1 MRGDQRLTGGRDVP
15 GFGYAHGCP
24 RKIHD
29 GIGIASSYQVGNP
42 GAIKARRDP
51 ADRPTTGR
59 DRCLLGRRGD
69 FRHSAAAGGR
79 GQPRP
84 NHWTAEDFRGHH
96 CKHLEESRRLRP
108 ASTEQAMTRPP
119 KRSMFAGDGVAAPL
133 QHATFR
139 RIWLASLLSNLGL
152 LIQAVGA
159 AWAMTQMT
167 SSADKVALVQTAL
180 MLPVMLISM
189 PAGAIADMYDRR
201 IVALISLA
209 IALSGATALTVLA
222 WLGLVTPE
230 TLLALCFVVGSGMA
244 LFGPAWQSSVTE
256 QVPPETLPSAVALN
270 GISYNIA
277 RSFGPAIGGIV
288 VAAAGAVAAFAANA
302 VLYLPLLIVLFL
314 WRRTSQPSRLP
325 RERLNRAI
333 VSGVRYIANS
343 PAIKIVLTRTLV
355 TGLIGGSVS
364 ALMPLVARDLLHGGA
379 QTYGIMLGAFG
390 MGAVIGALNITEV
403 RKRMSGEAAIR
414 ACALSMG
421 GAIAAVA
428 LSREPVLTAA
438 ALVIAGA
445 VWMLAVALFNIG
457 VQLSAP
463 RWVAG
468 RSLAAFQASIA
479 GGIAIGSW
487 GWGRLTDA
495 VGVEAA
501 LLVSAALMLAS
512 PLLGLWLQM
521 PRIGARNEDAEVL
534 ADPEVQLSLTAR
546 SGPLVV
552 EIEYRVAQD
561 NARAFHNV
569 MQEVQL
575 SRQRNGAYGWS
586 IARDIADPE
595 LWTERYHCPTWLDYL
610 RQRNRSTQS
619 ERALH
624 QRAIGFH
631 LGPDPVRVRRMLER
645 PFGSVRWKEDTP
657 DRAVSEVLP
666 VTSSAAGGST

>member
-1 MRGDQRLTGGRDVP
+1 MTDQPQR
-15 GFGYAHGCP
+15 
-24 RKIHD
+24 
-29 GIGIASSYQVGNP
+29 
-42 GAIKARRDP
+42 ARFATDSITAP
-51 ADRPTTGR
+51 
-59 DRCLLGRRGD
+59 L
-69 FRHSAAAGGR
+69 RHS
-79 GQPRP
+79 
-84 NHWTAEDFRGHH
+84 
-96 CKHLEESRRLRP
+96 
-108 ASTEQAMTRPP
+108 
-119 KRSMFAGDGVAAPL
+119 V
-133 QHATFR
+133 FR
-139 RIWLASLLSNLGL
+139 RIWLASLVSNLGI
-152 LIQAVGA
+152 LIQGVGA

-180 MLPVMLISM
+180 MLPIMLIAM
-189 PAGAIADMYDRR
+189 PAGAIADMHDRR
-201 IVALISLA
+201 IVALVSLS
-209 IALSGATALTVLA
+209 IALTGATALTVLA
-222 WLGLVTPE
+222 WLNLVTPNV
-230 TLLALCFVVGSGMA
+230 LLALCFVVGSGMA
-244 LFGPAWQSSVTE
+244 LFGPAWQASVSE
-256 QVPPETLPSAVALN
+256 QVPTETLPSAVALN

-288 VAAAGAVAAFAANA
+288 VATAGAVAAFATNA
-302 VLYLPLLIVLFL
+302 VLYLPLMVVLFL
-314 WRRTSQPSRLP
+314 WNRISEPSRLP

-343 PAIKIVLTRTLV
+343 PSIRIVLIRTLA
-355 TGLIGGSVS
+355 TGVAGGSVS

-390 MGAVIGALNITEV
+390 MGAVVGALNITEV
-403 RKRMSGEAAIR
+403 RKRMSGEAAVR
-414 ACALSMG
+414 ACAISMA

-428 LSREPVLTAA
+428 LSHEAVLTAA
-438 ALVIAGA
+438 ALVLAGG

-487 GWGRLTDA
+487 GWGRLTDIA
-495 VGVEAA
+495 GVETA
-501 LLVSAALMLAS
+501 LLVSAGLMLVS
-512 PLLGLWLQM
+512 PLLGIWLRM
-521 PRIGARNEDAEVL
+521 PPVGARNEAAAEVL
-534 ADPEVQLSLTAR
+534 ADPEVRLSLTGR

-552 EIEYRVAQD
+552 EIEYRVTQD
-561 NARAFHNV
+561 NARLFHNV

-610 RQRNRSTQS
+610 RQRSRATQS

-624 QRAIGFH
+624 QRAIDFH
-631 LGPDPVRVRRMLER
+631 IGPGPLRVRRMLER

-657 DRAVSEVLP
+657 DIAANEVLP
-666 VTSSAAGGST
+666 VATAAGSGT

>member
-1 MRGDQRLTGGRDVP
+1 M
-15 GFGYAHGCP
+15 
-24 RKIHD
+24 
-29 GIGIASSYQVGNP
+29 
-42 GAIKARRDP
+42 
-51 ADRPTTGR
+51 
-59 DRCLLGRRGD
+59 
-69 FRHSAAAGGR
+69 
-79 GQPRP
+79 
-84 NHWTAEDFRGHH
+84 
-96 CKHLEESRRLRP
+96 
-108 ASTEQAMTRPP
+108 
-119 KRSMFAGDGVAAPL
+119 APL
-133 QHATFR
+133 RHGVFR
-139 RIWLASLLSNLGL
+139 RIWLASLVSNLGI
-152 LIQAVGA
+152 LIQGVGA

-180 MLPVMLISM
+180 MLPIMLISM
-189 PAGAIADMYDRR
+189 PAGAIADMHDRR
-201 IVALISLA
+201 IVAMVSLA
-209 IALSGATALTVLA
+209 IALCGASALTVLA
-222 WLGLVTPE
+222 WLDLVTPNV
-230 TLLALCFVVGSGMA
+230 LLSLCFVVGSGMA
-244 LFGPAWQSSVTE
+244 LFGPAWQASVSE
-256 QVPPETLPSAVALN
+256 QVPAETLPSAVALN

-288 VAAAGAVAAFAANA
+288 VATAGAVAAFAANT
-302 VLYLPLLIVLFL
+302 VLYLPLLVVLFL
-314 WRRTSQPSRLP
+314 WNRTSEPSRLP

-343 PAIKIVLTRTLV
+343 PSIRTVLVRTLV
-355 TGLIGGSVS
+355 TGLLGGSVS

-390 MGAVIGALNITEV
+390 MGAVLGALNISEV
-403 RKRMSGEAAIR
+403 RKRLSGEAAVR
-414 ACALSMG
+414 ACALSMA

-428 LSREPVLTAA
+428 MSREPVLTAA
-438 ALVIAGA
+438 ALVLAGA

-487 GWGRLTDA
+487 GWGHLTDLA
-495 VGVEAA
+495 GVETA
-501 LLVSAALMLAS
+501 LLVSAGLMGLS
-512 PLLGLWLQM
+512 PLLGLWLRM
-521 PRIGARNEDAEVL
+521 PPVGARNEAASEVL
-534 ADPEVQLSLTAR
+534 ADPEVRLSLTGR

-561 NARAFHNV
+561 NARLFHNV

-610 RQRNRSTQS
+610 RQRSRATQS

-624 QRAIGFH
+624 QRAIDFH
-631 LGPDPVRVRRMLER
+631 LGPDPIRVRRMLER

-657 DRAVSEVLP
+657 DRAANEVLP
-666 VTSSAAGGST
+666 VATAAGSST

>member
-1 MRGDQRLTGGRDVP
+1 MTDQPKHQL
-15 GFGYAHGCP
+15 FAAH
-24 RKIHD
+24 
-29 GIGIASSYQVGNP
+29 
-42 GAIKARRDP
+42 
-51 ADRPTTGR
+51 
-59 DRCLLGRRGD
+59 
-69 FRHSAAAGGR
+69 
-79 GQPRP
+79 
-84 NHWTAEDFRGHH
+84 
-96 CKHLEESRRLRP
+96 
-108 ASTEQAMTRPP
+108 
-119 KRSMFAGDGVAAPL
+119 GVAAPL
-133 QHATFR
+133 RHPVFR

-167 SSADKVALVQTAL
+167 SDADKVALVQTAL

-201 IVALISLA
+201 IVALVSLSIS
-209 IALSGATALTVLA
+209 LSGATALSVLA
-222 WLGLVTPE
+222 WFGLVTPN

-244 LFGPAWQSSVTE
+244 LFGPAWQSSVSE
-256 QVPPETLPSAVALN
+256 QVPADTLPSAVALN

-288 VAAAGAVAAFAANA
+288 VATAGAVAAFAANA
-302 VLYLPLLIVLFL
+302 LLYIPLLIVLFL
-314 WRRTSQPSRLP
+314 WNRVSAPSRLP

-343 PAIKIVLTRTLV
+343 PSIRIVLARTLV

-364 ALMPLVARDLLHGGA
+364 ALMPLVVRDLLHGGA

-390 MGAVIGALNITEV
+390 MGAVIGALNIGEI
-403 RKRMSGEAAIR
+403 RRRLSGEAAVR
-414 ACALSMG
+414 ACALSMA

-428 LSREPVLTAA
+428 VSREPVLTAA

-487 GWGRLTDA
+487 GWGHLTNIA
-495 VGVEAA
+495 GVEVA
-501 LLVSAALMLAS
+501 LLVSAGLMLAS
-512 PLLGLWLQM
+512 PLLGLWLGM
-521 PRIGARNEDAEVL
+521 PRVGARNEDAEVL
-534 ADPEVQLSLTAR
+534 ADPEVRLSLTGR

-569 MQEVQL
+569 MQDVQL

-610 RQRNRSTQS
+610 RQRNRATLS
-619 ERALH
+619 ERELH
-624 QRAIGFH
+624 QQAIAFH
-631 LGPDPVRVRRMLER
+631 LGPEPVRVRRMLGR
-645 PFGSVRWKEDTP
+645 PFGSVRWKEETP
-657 DRAVSEVLP
+657 DRAANEVLP
-666 VTSSAAGGST
+666 VVATAAGSST

>member
-1 MRGDQRLTGGRDVP
+1 
-15 GFGYAHGCP
+15 
-24 RKIHD
+24 
-29 GIGIASSYQVGNP
+29 
-42 GAIKARRDP
+42 
-51 ADRPTTGR
+51 
-59 DRCLLGRRGD
+59 
-69 FRHSAAAGGR
+69 
-79 GQPRP
+79 
-84 NHWTAEDFRGHH
+84 
-96 CKHLEESRRLRP
+96 
-108 ASTEQAMTRPP
+108 
-119 KRSMFAGDGVAAPL
+119 
-133 QHATFR
+133 
-139 RIWLASLLSNLGL
+139 
-152 LIQAVGA
+152 
-159 AWAMTQMT
+159 
-167 SSADKVALVQTAL
+167 
-180 MLPVMLISM
+180 M

-201 IVALISLA
+201 IVALVSLS
-209 IALSGATALTVLA
+209 IALTGATALSVLA
-222 WLGLVTPE
+222 WLGLVTPQI
-230 TLLALCFVVGSGMA
+230 LLAFCFIVGSGMA

-256 QVPPETLPSAVALN
+256 QVPTETLPSAVALN

-288 VAAAGAVAAFAANA
+288 VATAGAVAAFAANA
-302 VLYLPLLIVLFL
+302 VLYIPLLIVLFL
-314 WRRTSQPSRLP
+314 WRRNSEPSRLP
-325 RERLNRAI
+325 RERLSRAI

-343 PAIKIVLTRTLV
+343 PSIRIVLVRTLV
-355 TGLIGGSVS
+355 TGVIGGSVS

-403 RKRMSGEAAIR
+403 RKRMSGEAAVR

-421 GAIAAVA
+421 GAIAAVG

-445 VWMLAVALFNIG
+445 VWMLSVALFNIG

-495 VGVEAA
+495 AGVETA
-501 LLVSAALMLAS
+501 LLVSAGLMFAS
-512 PLLGLWLQM
+512 PLLGLWLGM
-521 PRIGARNEDAEVL
+521 PRVGARNEDAEVL
-534 ADPEVQLSLTAR
+534 ADPEVRLSLTGR

-552 EIEYRVAQD
+552 EIEYRVAPD

-569 MQEVQL
+569 MQDVQL

-624 QRAIGFH
+624 QQAIDFH

-666 VTSSAAGGST
+666 VVATAAGSST

>member
-1 MRGDQRLTGGRDVP
+1 ME
-15 GFGYAHGCP
+15 
-24 RKIHD
+24 
-29 GIGIASSYQVGNP
+29 
-42 GAIKARRDP
+42 
-51 ADRPTTGR
+51 PT
-59 DRCLLGRRGD
+59 
-69 FRHSAAAGGR
+69 
-79 GQPRP
+79 
-84 NHWTAEDFRGHH
+84 
-96 CKHLEESRRLRP
+96 
-108 ASTEQAMTRPP
+108 MTDLP
-119 KRSMFAGDGVAAPL
+119 KRSMFAAHGVAAPL
-133 QHATFR
+133 RHVVFR

-159 AWAMTQMT
+159 AWAMIQMT
-167 SSADKVALVQTAL
+167 SDADKVALVQTAL

-201 IVALISLA
+201 IVALVSLSIS
-209 IALSGATALTVLA
+209 LSGATALTVLA
-222 WLGLVTPE
+222 WLGLVTPGI
-230 TLLALCFVVGSGMA
+230 LLALCFVVGSGMA
-244 LFGPAWQSSVTE
+244 LFGPAWQSSVSE
-256 QVPPETLPSAVALN
+256 QVPAETLPSAVALN

-288 VAAAGAVAAFAANA
+288 VATAGAVAAFAANA
-302 VLYLPLLIVLFL
+302 LLYIPLLVVLFL
-314 WRRTSQPSRLP
+314 WDRTSAPSRLP
-325 RERLNRAI
+325 RERLNRAM
-333 VSGVRYIANS
+333 VSGVRYIAHS
-343 PAIKIVLTRTLV
+343 PSIRIVLARTLV

-364 ALMPLVARDLLHGGA
+364 ALMPLVARDLLHGGV

-390 MGAVIGALNITEV
+390 MGAVIGALNIGQI
-403 RKRMSGEAAIR
+403 RQRLSGESAIR

-428 LSREPVLTAA
+428 LSRQPVLTAA

-479 GGIAIGSW
+479 GGIAVGSW
-487 GWGRLTDA
+487 GWGRLTDIA
-495 VGVEAA
+495 GVETA
-501 LLVSAALMLAS
+501 LLVSAGLMLAS
-512 PLLGLWLQM
+512 PLLGLWLGM
-521 PRIGARNEDAEVL
+521 PRVGARNEDAEVL
-534 ADPEVQLSLTAR
+534 EDPEVRLSLTGR

-569 MQEVQL
+569 MLDVQL

-586 IARDIADPE
+586 IARDIGDPE
-595 LWTERYHCPTWLDYL
+595 LWTERYRCPTWLDYL

-624 QRAIGFH
+624 QTAIAFH
-631 LGPDPVRVRRMLER
+631 IGPDPVRVRRMLER

-657 DRAVSEVLP
+657 DRASTEVLP
-666 VTSSAAGGST
+666 VVATAAGSST

>member
-1 MRGDQRLTGGRDVP
+1 M
-15 GFGYAHGCP
+15 
-24 RKIHD
+24 
-29 GIGIASSYQVGNP
+29 
-42 GAIKARRDP
+42 
-51 ADRPTTGR
+51 
-59 DRCLLGRRGD
+59 
-69 FRHSAAAGGR
+69 
-79 GQPRP
+79 
-84 NHWTAEDFRGHH
+84 
-96 CKHLEESRRLRP
+96 
-108 ASTEQAMTRPP
+108 TEQP
-119 KRSMFAGDGVAAPL
+119 KRAMFAGDGVAAPL
-133 QHATFR
+133 RHATFR

-201 IVALISLA
+201 IVSIVSLS

-222 WLGLVTPE
+222 WLGLVTPT
-230 TLLALCFVVGSGMA
+230 TLLAFCFVVGSGMA
-244 LFGPAWQSSVTE
+244 LFGPAWQSSVSE
-256 QVPPETLPSAVALN
+256 QVPTETLPSAVALN

-288 VAAAGAVAAFAANA
+288 VATAGAVAAFAANA
-302 VLYLPLLIVLFL
+302 LLYLPLLVVLAL
-314 WRRTSQPSRLP
+314 WRRENAPSRLP

-343 PAIKIVLTRTLV
+343 PPIKIVLARTMI

-364 ALMPLVARDLLHGGA
+364 ALMPLVTRDLLHGGA

-390 MGAVIGALNITEV
+390 MGAVVGALNIGEV
-403 RKRMSGEAAIR
+403 RKRLGGEAAIR
-414 ACALSMG
+414 ACAISMG
-421 GAIAAVA
+421 GSIAAVA
-428 LSREPVLTAA
+428 LSHQRVLTAA
-438 ALVIAGA
+438 ALVVAGA
-445 VWMLAVALFNIG
+445 AWMVAVALFNIG

-468 RSLAAFQASIA
+468 RSLAAFQAAIS

-495 VGVEAA
+495 AGVETA
-501 LLVSAALMLAS
+501 LLVSATLMLLS
-512 PLLGLWLQM
+512 PLLGHWLHM
-521 PRIGARNEDAEVL
+521 PRVGARNEDAEVL
-534 ADPEVQLSLTAR
+534 ADPEVQLLLTAR

-624 QRAIGFH
+624 QSAIDFH

-645 PFGSVRWKEDTP
+645 PFGSVRWKEETP
-657 DRAVSEVLP
+657 DQAAREVLP
-666 VTSSAAGGST
+666 VASAAAGSST